1 MRDTRTAGAE
11 AQCKKE
17 PPGATA
23 CFSSGFQQS
32 LKKNS
37 VSKIENKERVY
48 TLSFTL
54 YPVTEEQDS
63 HNVKAPFGI
72 SIGFSPR

>member
-1 MRDTRTAGAE
+1 M
-11 AQCKKE
+11 QINKI
-17 PPGATA
+17 
-23 CFSSGFQQS
+23 
-32 LKKNS
+32 S

-63 HNVKAPFGI
+63 HNVKAPVRNLYRIFTAI
-72 SIGFSPR
+72 KKQVQRLSNIPGF

>member
-1 MRDTRTAGAE
+1 LPD
-11 AQCKKE
+11 
-17 PPGATA
+17 
-23 CFSSGFQQS
+23 FYNFFQIN
-32 LKKNS
+32 KNS

-63 HNVKAPFGI
+63 VNVKAPFGT
-72 SIGFSPR
+72 SQGFSLS